1 MATTPNG
8 LIADASVVVKWY
20 LRDEDLLAEADR
32 LYTDWDRGRW
42 NLVVPGHF
50 PFEVVH
56 AIHHARRRQRL
67 LRQAADTAIA
77 DFTSI
82 LAAMTFVE
90 PQFIVQQ
97 GSQLA
102 ADLGVNFFDACYLRL
117 ARMTGFSYITVDAA
131 FYRQT
136 QSQPGVLWLGNY

>member
-1 MATTPNG
+1 MGTIPDG
-8 LIADASVVVKWY
+8 LIPDASVVAKWY
-20 LRDEDLLAEADR
+20 LRDEDLVAEADR
-32 LYTDWDRGRW
+32 LYADWHRGRW

-56 AIHHARRRQRL
+56 AIHHAQRRQRL
-67 LRQAADTAIA
+67 SQQAADTAIA
-77 DFTSI
+77 DFANL

-90 PQFIVQQ
+90 PQFVVRH
-97 GSQLA
+97 GSHLA
-102 ADLGVNFFDACYLRL
+102 TNLGVNFFDACYLRV
-117 ARMTGFSYITVDAA
+117 ARITGFSYITADTA

>member
-1 MATTPNG
+1 MGTAPNG
-8 LIADASVVVKWY
+8 LIADASVVAKWY
-20 LRDEDLLAEADR
+20 LRDEDLIAEADR
-32 LYTDWDRGRW
+32 LYADWDGEHW

-56 AIHHARRRQRL
+56 AIHHAWRRQRL
-67 LRQAADTAIA
+67 PQQATDTAIA
-77 DFTSI
+77 DFTNL

-90 PQFIVQQ
+90 PRFIVQH

-102 ADLGVNFFDACYLRL
+102 TALGVNFFDACYLRI
-117 ARMTGFSYITVDAA
+117 AQMTGFSYITADAA